1 MSGKGANKQSR
12 TSTPIIVAAL
22 ASCAFLALVA
32 LAEAF
37 GGSVGAAGNAQ
48 AASDQSLAYLTTG
61 FAVAGIP
68 AIAAWGISV
77 SHRCINVTIRR
88 ILMGVVVAMGIW
100 LCVACVAAALF
111 NLVEPSIIAI
121 AVVSDLLI
129 ALLVELYIDARI
141 FPSIHRYRMLFR
153 RLPFDLKIMNDGGR
167 VIYKTDIARPLD
179 NTTLWRLAENAPR
192 RTAEATALYSESLPD
207 SVFKVYRLNA
217 GTALLTES
225 ITESNRLQQRL
236 EERQDQ
242 LTQQNEILLRNHAM
256 QSLLYRQRR
265 ERELGERVEHDLAS
279 TAAQI
284 RNILD
289 HRIVGSGAYIR
300 DERLQQLNL
309 VKVLVAYSKRKG
321 MLALAAAESETF
333 TSEQISLI
341 AREAMADLH
350 SIGIECAIL
359 VESPAPIAI
368 SAFNTIYDCFYDC
381 ILSVL
386 PRTNPVI
393 MTYITTHGEDTL
405 EMRAVIECAIGLS
418 EDDEA
423 PAIPEIATSTDSW
436 TAVQMGIAHDLD
448 GRLATRGGD
457 YAVALDEGLVNVTVR
472 AVAPAEPTGPA
483 APAAPQDAA
492 PIAPIEPVQPENGE
506 GGER

>member
-1 MSGKGANKQSR
+1 MSGKGVNKRPR

-22 ASCAFLALVA
+22 VSCAFLALVA

-37 GGSVGAAGNAQ
+37 GGGIGNAGGAQ
-48 AASDQSLAYLTTG
+48 AVSDQSLAYLTTG

-68 AIAAWGISV
+68 AITAWGISI
-77 SHRCINVTIRR
+77 SHRCVNTTIRR
-88 ILMGVVVAMGIW
+88 ILMVIIAAMGIW
-100 LCVACVAAALF
+100 LCLACVAAALF
-111 NLVEPSIIAI
+111 NLVEPSIVAI
-121 AVVSDLLI
+121 AVVSNLLI
-129 ALLVELYIDARI
+129 ALLIELYIDARI

-192 RTAEATALYSESLPD
+192 RISEATALYSESLPD
-207 SVFKVYRLNA
+207 SVFKVYRLSA

-225 ITESNRLQQRL
+225 VTESNRLQQRL
-236 EERQDQ
+236 EERQEQ

-256 QSLLYRQRR
+256 QSLLYRQHR

-333 TSEQISLI
+333 TSDQISLI

-359 VESPAPIAI
+359 VESPEPIAI

-381 ILSVL
+381 ILSAL

-393 MTYITTHGEDTL
+393 MTYITTRGENTV

-448 GRLATRGGD
+448 GRLATRGAD
-457 YAVALDEGLVNVTVR
+457 YSVGLDEGLVNVTVR
-472 AVAPAEPTGPA
+472 AVAPI
-483 APAAPQDAA
+483 APQDDGPFA
-492 PIAPIEPVQPENGE
+492 EPEPDGE
-506 GGER
+506 GGERWCR